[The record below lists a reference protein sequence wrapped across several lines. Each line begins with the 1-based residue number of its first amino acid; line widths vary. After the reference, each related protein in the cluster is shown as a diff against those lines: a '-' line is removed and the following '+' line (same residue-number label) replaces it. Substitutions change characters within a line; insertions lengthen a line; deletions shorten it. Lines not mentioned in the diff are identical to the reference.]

1 VANPAAPD
9 PDIVKEAYR
18 LTLPLPE
25 GEDMSLAQVAMR
37 LGISKT
43 TAAEYVRRAI
53 AHLPFVELHKRAQH
67 QSDMS
72 RRLLTVLYEAY
83 ELAAAH
89 KPDPHD
95 EDADVS
101 TWIALQDFAAKR
113 EAQLATLLGL
123 NSPAKLDITTNGNGR
138 NGNGAPHDS
147 ALIAALARLDERDAA
162 DERELRAGRPGVI
175 EGGSTT

>member
-43 TAAEYVRRAI
+43 TAGEYVRRAI

-95 EDADVS
+95 EDADVT
-101 TWIALQDFAAKR
+101 TWIALQDF
-113 EAQLATLLGL
+113 
-123 NSPAKLDITTNGNGR
+123 PAKLDITTNGNGR
-138 NGNGAPHDS
+138 NGNSAPHDA
-147 ALIAALARLDERDAA
+147 ALIAALAKLDERDAL
-162 DERELRAGRPGVI
+162 DEQELRAGRPGVI
-175 EGGSTT
+175 EGGTGE

>member
-43 TAAEYVRRAI
+43 TAGEYVRRAI

-72 RRLLTVLYEAY
+72 PRTGTAATGTARRTM
-83 ELAAAH
+83 
-89 KPDPHD
+89 
-95 EDADVS
+95 
-101 TWIALQDFAAKR
+101 QR
-113 EAQLATLLGL
+113 
-123 NSPAKLDITTNGNGR
+123 
-138 NGNGAPHDS
+138 
-147 ALIAALARLDERDAA
+147 
-162 DERELRAGRPGVI
+162 
-175 EGGSTT
+175 